1 MSQGHYEDN
10 EYHLRVSSRSS
21 YQSKKVNKG
30 IVLAGSKRTLKES
43 GHPEYMEARVNKLR
57 ELYEQCEPEYEYYY
71 ELPAGENDGRKAVR
85 MERIIGED
93 ISPFDLAN
101 FEDIMPKKEDYLDR
115 YLDE

>member
-43 GHPEYMEARVNKLR
+43 GHPEYMEASVNKLR
-57 ELYEQCEPEYEYYY
+57 
-71 ELPAGENDGRKAVR
+71 
-85 MERIIGED
+85 
-93 ISPFDLAN
+93 
-101 FEDIMPKKEDYLDR
+101 
-115 YLDE
+115 